1 MRIATIDIGTN
12 TVLLL
17 IAERTANGLAPCEEV
32 ATITR
37 LGRDVDRTRALH
49 PESLAQTLSC
59 LKRYDDLI
67 RANSVDRVAVVG
79 TSAMRDASGGE
90 SIRELV
96 RSQWGVELSVLSGE
110 EEARTTFAGSLS
122 GLPLPKTR
130 RTVAVI
136 DVGGGS
142 TEIILGRWGG
152 DPHDTKNLIANVR
165 SGDATVAPLEIL
177 ATKSFD
183 VGSVRLTERFIKTDP
198 PTAAELTA
206 VRDHVDTLFQ
216 TYPTHIPAPARVHAY
231 KPGTSEISVDD
242 VVAVAGT
249 ATTYFALSI
258 GMTTYESGRVH
269 GAKMSLRDLETL
281 LSKLERLTQAERVV
295 LPGLEPKRADVI
307 VAGGHCL
314 LGAVRLLRAE
324 NIFVSD
330 RGVRWGLAESLSL

>member
-206 VRDHVDTLFQ
+206 VRNHVDTLFQ
-216 TYPTHIPAPARVHAY
+216 TYPTNIPATARVHAY

-258 GMTTYESGRVH
+258 GMTTYESARVH
-269 GAKMSLRDLETL
+269 GAKMSLRDLQAL
-281 LSKLERLTQAERVV
+281 LSKLERLTQAERVA

-314 LGAVRLLRAE
+314 LGAVRLLGAE
-324 NIFVSD
+324 SIFVSD
-330 RGVRWGLAESLSL
+330 RGVRWGLAESLSR